1 MSIIILSPNPAHC
14 RPFYV
19 AQQLQTAAWGHGA
32 TETEARV
39 RMCEHRKYRP
49 EAEPMA
55 YEAALELL
63 RPIAD
68 LLNRQG
74 KHCRVAGRLCCSLD
88 EAVRALEGMKA

>member
-1 MSIIILSPNPAHC
+1 MTIFILSPDPAHC
-14 RPFYV
+14 RPFYI
-19 AQQLQTAAWGHGA
+19 AQQLQTAAWDHGG
-32 TETEARV
+32 TEAEARA
-39 RMCEHRKYRP
+39 RMMEHPKYSP

-74 KHCRVAGRLCCSLD
+74 KHCRVAGKLCTSLD
-88 EAVRALEGMKA
+88 EAVRALEGMA